1 MEILLALTCKAHLTV
16 AAKLLG
22 ETDCLNTEGGANAAL
37 KLMFIVWEAND
48 VLLEHTKMVRG

>member
-22 ETDCLNTEGGANAAL
+22 ETDCVNTEGGANAAL
-37 KLMFIVWEAND
+37 MLMFIMWEAN
-48 VLLEHTKMVRG
+48 EF